1 VKTKEFMQIKERI
14 LGIKCELV
22 PDRSEVL
29 GGETRISINGKE
41 ILVRTEHLTLL
52 TPIEKFAAVGESPV
66 LLNSNGILSMIGP
79 TLTGDYL
86 IKTNSRG
93 YAEEFFVKESDVLF
107 LK

>member
-1 VKTKEFMQIKERI
+1 MKIKEFMQIKERI

-22 PDRSEVL
+22 PNRKEVL
-29 GGETRISINGKE
+29 CGETRISINGKE

-52 TPIEKFAAVGESPV
+52 KPAEKFAAVGESPV
-66 LLNSNGILSMIGP
+66 LLNKTGVLNMIGP
-79 TLTGDYL
+79 ALTGDYL

-93 YAEEFFVKESDVLF
+93 YVEEFFVKERDVLF